1 MADETG
7 SPQVLAR
14 EPSDSIANETSFRFT
29 PVKALRAIPRLWERK
44 PATPFQTGVKRKL
57 WKRFQTSFSSMQTV
71 DSSAAKDQ
79 DALQAAINTSK
90 DAAYVRGVKRLCVAT
105 DDVTET
111 NNEGLSL
118 FKTPFLET
126 KWDSEASRKR
136 RKLPESSF
144 EVYQE
149 STASTT
155 QISNIESSQE
165 QHDYVDAG
173 GKLAVKA
180 ASPVLFKAPRSPA
193 NTSIFREMTTLNSS
207 AETLA
212 QIDSSSTEAKDCAER
227 TAEENDA
234 PKENTDVAPTPTK
247 IVRGPT
253 QAQKVSLVRS
263 ALRST
268 LSGEDAMLL
277 DEFLSKAQAK
287 REAKAAVLEN
297 VMEAELAFITPSVED
312 SPCSTKQTTPR
323 PRRALEDLTTNSP
336 SPTKAQIS
344 PSKIHLV
351 VGNEAF
357 DHVNVKPLRRMKKSP
372 LREVLHIDE
381 GTEFIFLKNTEAQVA
396 LTTRRNTKVNRGSAV
411 MPKYVLMA
419 MAQEESSSP
428 GDDTQGGLQP
438 DRVHSGSRKTTSKS
452 RKTVTWNEERMVEYE
467 GGSPVRVSAKR
478 VHVEEYHDAEHD
490 TQTPEESS
498 ATALAAKQTE
508 DQETSDPR
516 TSRSKRS
523 RKIEAGKKP
532 SLNDTANEA
541 TAASTTPRSRRVR
554 RLGDSAMT
562 SETVVKTGS
571 GRVSRP
577 PAHLASSAPAPTTSA
592 NGGPLTPT
600 KPRRKLVPKSPSS
613 SAASSSTV
621 KAGASSAVDQP
632 HFASGIP
639 TRSTGG
645 LEGAKRKSIGQA
657 NAGCT
662 PMPKRVRQRS

>member
-1 MADETG
+1 M
-7 SPQVLAR
+7 
-14 EPSDSIANETSFRFT
+14 
-29 PVKALRAIPRLWERK
+29 
-44 PATPFQTGVKRKL
+44 
-57 WKRFQTSFSSMQTV
+57 
-71 DSSAAKDQ
+71 
-79 DALQAAINTSK
+79 
-90 DAAYVRGVKRLCVAT
+90 
-105 DDVTET
+105 
-111 NNEGLSL
+111 
-118 FKTPFLET
+118 
-126 KWDSEASRKR
+126 
-136 RKLPESSF
+136 
-144 EVYQE
+144 YQE
-149 STASTT
+149 STPSTT

-357 DHVNVKPLRRMKKSP
+357 DHVNVKPLREDEEEPSP
-372 LREVLHIDE
+372 GSPAYRRSARVRAPPAPIPTVHDMTALRRAK

-523 RKIEAGKKP
+523 RKIEAGKRP

-562 SETVVKTGS
+562 SGTVVKTGS

-592 NGGPLTPT
+592 NGGPSTPT

-645 LEGAKRKSIGQA
+645 LEGAKRKSTGQA